1 MKMLR
6 PVINLFLEKLVYLD
20 KTMRKQ
26 RNIYKKLFKPEA
38 IQFISVTIEKTE
50 YSKTTTKLCKIGEKN
65 ETFPN
70 SKLIFN

>member
-6 PVINLFLEKLVYLD
+6 SVINLFSEKLVYLD
-20 KTMRKQ
+20 KTMKKQ